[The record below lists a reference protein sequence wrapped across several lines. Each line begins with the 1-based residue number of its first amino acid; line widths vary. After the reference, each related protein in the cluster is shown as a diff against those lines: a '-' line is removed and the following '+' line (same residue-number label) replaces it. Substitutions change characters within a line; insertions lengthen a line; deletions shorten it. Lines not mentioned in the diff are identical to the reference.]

1 MCTFCAK
8 FACKKNSRTPL
19 KTFKATANSMTR
31 LQIAKTS
38 KLGGLLAAFLEER
51 SSLPLSIILTEI
63 SLLKKRGHYSKV
75 EHYVHVS
82 VCVCACVCV
91 CITITVACT
100 TNTIFS
106 CDLPPVNVHITGKSP
121 FSMGKSTISMAI
133 FNSFLLVYQ
142 AGYIWNLKPKQNSR
156 TSAEPWHLAQS
167 RPEQK
172 QSAYDLPSLSAGG
185 RAWLVDWLVM
195 IGGFKWVAFERKMG
209 ICMFWLLCVFIVW
222 YIYIHIY
229 MYMYMYMYMCV
240 WMTYL
245 AKECLV
251 LLLAPWWIDIAQHVP
266 FLHLSEVSLET
277 NRFQWEDHLGIFH
290 RDGKI

>member
-1 MCTFCAK
+1 
-8 FACKKNSRTPL
+8 
-19 KTFKATANSMTR
+19 
-31 LQIAKTS
+31 
-38 KLGGLLAAFLEER
+38 LAAFLEER

-229 MYMYMYMYMCV
+229 ICICICICICV
-240 WMTYL
+240 CVDDISSKRMLSFAFGTLMDRYSSTCSIFASLGSLLGNQQISMRRSSWDFPSRWQNL
-245 AKECLV
+245 RVAK
-251 LLLAPWWIDIAQHVP
+251 DIKGHP
-266 FLHLSEVSLET
+266 SFC
-277 NRFQWEDHLGIFH
+277 
-290 RDGKI
+290 

>member
-1 MCTFCAK
+1 
-8 FACKKNSRTPL
+8 
-19 KTFKATANSMTR
+19 
-31 LQIAKTS
+31 
-38 KLGGLLAAFLEER
+38 
-51 SSLPLSIILTEI
+51 
-63 SLLKKRGHYSKV
+63 
-75 EHYVHVS
+75 
-82 VCVCACVCV
+82 
-91 CITITVACT
+91 
-100 TNTIFS
+100 
-106 CDLPPVNVHITGKSP
+106 
-121 FSMGKSTISMAI
+121 MGKSTISMAI

-156 TSAEPWHLAQS
+156 TLAPRTIEAWAKTKCL
-167 RPEQK
+167 RPSQ
-172 QSAYDLPSLSAGG
+172 PLSGG

-222 YIYIHIY
+222 YIYIYIY
-229 MYMYMYMYMCV
+229 IYMYMYMYMCV